1 MTIRVY
7 PYNEQ
12 EEKALIDFLQS
23 RHYNFNSTDEQDMTD
38 AGFLNQYNND
48 LDEAEAK
55 IDSGDYLTH
64 EEVKKFLADKK
75 KRVSGS

>member
-23 RHYNFNSTDEQDMTD
+23 RHYNYNATDDQDAAD
-38 AGFLNQYNND
+38 SGFLNQYNND
-48 LDEAEAK
+48 LDKAEAQ

-64 EEVKKFLADKK
+64 NEVKKILADKK
-75 KRVSGS
+75 KRAGGN